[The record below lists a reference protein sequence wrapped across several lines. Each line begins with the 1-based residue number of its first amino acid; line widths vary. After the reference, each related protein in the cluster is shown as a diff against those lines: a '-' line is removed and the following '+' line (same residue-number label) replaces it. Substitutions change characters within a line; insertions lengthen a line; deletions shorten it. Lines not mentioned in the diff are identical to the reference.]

1 MAKQSVKNYLRLDKI
16 SRTAH
21 SESAV
26 HGTEV
31 LLAGQFVDLG
41 AVLEDTADRELV
53 EATKATAGAGFDAI
67 IAPVYIDKG
76 FSDFD
81 IQFESVP
88 AGEPGRA
95 IILENGSIISINA
108 ELAPGISKGDDVAV
122 GTDGL
127 GFAAITGE
135 EVVVGKCIDIEYEP
149 NVGNLTV
156 IRINK

>member
-26 HGTEV
+26 HGTEA

-41 AVLEDTADRELV
+41 AVLDTADRELV

-95 IILENGSIISINA
+95 IILENGSIISVNA

-127 GFAAITGE
+127 GFAAITDA

-149 NVGNLTV
+149 NIGNLAV
-156 IRINK
+156 IRISK